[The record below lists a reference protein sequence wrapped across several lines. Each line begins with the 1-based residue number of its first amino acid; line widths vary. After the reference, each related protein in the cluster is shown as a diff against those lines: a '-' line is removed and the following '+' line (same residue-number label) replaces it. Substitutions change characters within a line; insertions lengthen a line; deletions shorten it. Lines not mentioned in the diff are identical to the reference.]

1 MKEDTMAGASMYAI
15 KSNTWYQIHT
25 NGATTTFAR
34 FYEGQDETGATLF
47 IFQKMQS
54 DITTDGFA
62 EIFGEQGFD
71 TEEAARSRLDEALEL
86 AV

>member
-1 MKEDTMAGASMYAI
+1 MYGEQA
-15 KSNTWYQIHT
+15 NTWYQIHT

-71 TEEAARSRLDEALEL
+71 TDEAARSRLDEALEL